1 MNNDHV
7 QISVRRAL
15 KSDMP
20 AVLDLIKE
28 LALYENAPE
37 EVINTVEQLEEDGF
51 GNHST
56 FECLVA
62 EIENNVVGFALFFTT
77 YSTWK
82 GNCLYL
88 EDFCVKE
95 NLRRNG
101 IGKKLF
107 DAVHQI
113 AKERK
118 MKRLSWQVLDWNES
132 AISFYKKYQT
142 EFDSSW
148 VNCRIVI

>member
-1 MNNDHV
+1 MSDNF
-7 QISVRRAL
+7 QIKIRPAS
-15 KSDMP
+15 KPDMI

-37 EVINTVEQLEEDGF
+37 QVTNTVAQLEQDGF
-51 GNHST
+51 EDKPT

-62 EIENNVVGFALFFTT
+62 ESDNMIVGFALFFPV

-88 EDFCVKE
+88 EDICVKE
-95 NLRRNG
+95 SLRRKG

-107 DAVHQI
+107 DAVLEL
-113 AKERK
+113 AEKRN

-132 AISFYKKYQT
+132 AISFYKKYKT
-142 EFDSSW
+142 EFDSTW
-148 VNCRIVI
+148 INCRIVL

>member
-1 MNNDHV
+1 MSDNFQV
-7 QISVRRAL
+7 QIRPA
-15 KSDMP
+15 KMMDMK

-28 LALYENAPE
+28 LARYENAAE
-37 EVINTVEQLEEDGF
+37 QVTNYVSQLEIDCF
-51 GNHST
+51 GDKPT

-62 EIENNVVGFALFFTT
+62 ERGDEIVGFALFFPV

-88 EDFCVKE
+88 EDICVRE
-95 NLRRNG
+95 QLRRKG

-107 DAVHQI
+107 DAVLEIAQI
-113 AKERK
+113 RN

-132 AISFYKKYQT
+132 AISFYKKYKT

-148 VNCRIVI
+148 INCRIVL